1 MEFFTTPR
9 INLTTLFREVIPNC
23 ILRTDSGKSVEGFA
37 LKVARCAR
45 SLSAL
50 ALLGKR
56 TTRAACPI
64 SIGRPGKQP
73 AGSSQAGS
81 APKAGYRGVG
91 ERLEAVEQCP
101 NAPDGPSGAMQ
112 HSSVTRLL
120 EPFTIGCGCLR
131 YASRV
136 STCGCA
142 NPRALQNTRQTDRE
156 QLYMKE
162 RLCHI

>member
-1 MEFFTTPR
+1 MDSEFLTTPG

-56 TTRAACPI
+56 TTRAPCPL
-64 SIGRPGKQP
+64 SIGTPGKQP
-73 AGSSQAGS
+73 PGSIASGPGKDS
-81 APKAGYRGVG
+81 RGVG
-91 ERLEAVEQCP
+91 ARLEAVEQCSY
-101 NAPDGPSGAMQ
+101 APDRPLVAMQ

-120 EPFTIGCGCLR
+120 EPFTTSAPG
-131 YASRV
+131 
-136 STCGCA
+136 
-142 NPRALQNTRQTDRE
+142 PPDRPLAI
-156 QLYMKE
+156 Q
-162 RLCHI
+162 